1 VLTAWR
7 VAVNVAFTSAAAV
20 PAVPLNVAEFEPSGI
35 MTEFGTLT
43 ELLLLFIAMLIPPE
57 GAEPVIVSVQL
68 LVPPGPMIAGLQ
80 LRLDKLVPAGG

>member
-1 VLTAWR
+1 MR

-20 PAVPLNVAEFEPSGI
+20 PAVALNVAEFKPGGI
-35 MTEFGTLT
+35 RTEFGTLT
-43 ELLLLFIAMLIPPE
+43 ELLLLFIAMLIPPD
-57 GAEPVIVSVQL
+57 GAEPVIVNVQL